1 MRIVII
7 GATGNIGTALVDQLS
22 NDHELRLAARRQN
35 VATATE
41 HGTHDAWALDV
52 AKDDLSGLLADAEA
66 VVHLAWLF
74 QPSHRPD
81 ITWRN
86 NVIGTS
92 RLLEAAAVAG
102 VPRVVVS
109 SSIAAYS
116 PVPDHRVVDEAAPTH
131 GASDA
136 AYAREKAY
144 VERMLDAFEASH
156 PRVRVARVRPAFV
169 FQRASASQQ
178 RRLFAGPL
186 IPGTLLKPGRLPVLP
201 VPEGLRLQAIHA
213 SDVAAAIARILEQDE
228 KGAFNLA
235 ADGSLDSAA
244 LARIFEARPFSV
256 TPRLMRTALAVGWHT
271 RLVPAPPALFDALMA
286 LPTMDTSRAK
296 DKLQW
301 GPQVSAT
308 DALTEVLTGFAGGA
322 GGPTKPLEPG
332 GRGTARWREFASG
345 AGQRQHPS

>member
-7 GATGNIGTALVDQLS
+7 GATGNIGSALVDRLS
-22 NDHELRLAARRQN
+22 KDHELRLAARRHQVEGAAVLGRPG
-35 VATATE
+35 VA
-41 HGTHDAWALDV
+41 ALDV
-52 AKDDLSGLLADAEA
+52 VNDDLSGLLVDADA

-86 NVIGTS
+86 NVFGTA
-92 RLLEAAAVAG
+92 RLLEAAAIAG

-116 PVPDHRVVDEAAPTH
+116 PVLDHKVVDEGAPTH

-144 VERMLDAFEASH
+144 VERMLDTFEVSH
-156 PRVRVARVRPAFV
+156 PQVRVARIRPAFV
-169 FQRASASQQ
+169 FQQASASQQ

-186 IPGTLLKPGRLPVLP
+186 VPGALLKPGRLPALP
-201 VPEGLRLQAIHA
+201 VPEGLRLQTVHA

-228 KGAFNLA
+228 SGPFNLA
-235 ADGSLDSAA
+235 AEGELDAA
-244 LARIFEARPFSV
+244 DLARIFEARTFPV
-256 TPRLMRTALAVGWHT
+256 PPRLVRSALAVGWHS
-271 RLVPAPPALFDALMA
+271 RLTPAPPPLFDALMA

-296 DKLQW
+296 DRLGW
-301 GPQVSAT
+301 EPQVSAT
-308 DALTEVLTGFAGGA
+308 DALTEVLVGFASGA
-322 GGPTKPLEPG
+322 GGSTKPLEPG

-345 AGQRQHPS
+345 VGQRQHPS